1 MTKFSTNSTMHAS
14 YILPVVNHKI
24 EIPPNC
30 LQLVIQ
36 MCGGASSASFDGNSI
51 IGGACGGNIIARFNA
66 PSINDEIVLKLGMG
80 GGFKISENNEIVNAN
95 PGQDSILMVNG
106 EIVAIAQGAQGSQG
120 GDMITYENKYC
131 TFKMSR
137 GQDGSTGKRAI
148 SEFEY
153 TQSSIDDCF
162 IELYDCDGVRGNGG
176 VGIKL
181 YSNKTS
187 YGLYLGAGSHGY
199 AKTWKDVWYY
209 YCFKCYKKYYT
220 IESYEEHET
229 EEKCIPDEKIE

>member
-120 GDMITYENKYC
+120 GDTVTYENKYC

-153 TQSSIDDCF
+153 LMTTRYVSLKQ
-162 IELYDCDGVRGNGG
+162 R
-176 VGIKL
+176 
-181 YSNKTS
+181 
-187 YGLYLGAGSHGY
+187 
-199 AKTWKDVWYY
+199 
-209 YCFKCYKKYYT
+209 YT
-220 IESYEEHET
+220 RNLKVMY
-229 EEKCIPDEKIE
+229 